1 MSTGVNKDSNGASTV
16 KPHHWRGEKKQSS
29 PTEPVVT
36 HDQKRGFSLKQL
48 EELINVVGMLLVM
61 GKLTQTFV
69 SAVCRALEGSGGD
82 KQREALR
89 NRLPDLT
96 GFQWTPLDA
105 EGGKSWS
112 DPKHGIW
119 VPFDSLQ
126 EGLDIVEIIER
137 EGKPFT
143 SVAELIERIT
153 VLKKDALTKKVK
165 AAKAKAKADEE
176 PSVVA
181 PSPNKVAKY
190 SEFVEV
196 AEALGGDV
204 DPFIAWYAVGD
215 RVHLPVMTALNMYQL
230 QKWAEAKKSG

>member
-119 VPFDSLQ
+119 VPFDTLQ
-126 EGLDIVEIIER
+126 EGIDTVESIDR
-137 EGKPFT
+137 EGKSFT

-153 VLKKDALTKKVK
+153 VLKKDSPKK
-165 AAKAKAKADEE
+165 KAKATKPKAKAEEE

-181 PSPNKVAKY
+181 PSPNKKAKVNEY
-190 SEFVEV
+190 EEAAEV
-196 AEALGGDV
+196 LGEDI
-204 DPFIAWYAVGD
+204 DDFIAWMSVGD
-215 RVHLPVMTALNMYQL
+215 RVNLSVKGALNIYMF
-230 QKWAEAKKSG
+230 QKVAEAKKSG